1 VAERALPQQA
11 PAAASRVDLLTLAG
25 RLPWLYAAAGLAL
38 GFLYLPI
45 LMVIL
50 FSFSQDVTTR
60 FPIRGFTL
68 GWYAEMLT
76 TPHLLDATRNSV
88 IVAAAAALLTALIAT
103 PAALALTRYRF
114 RAGGWLTAFFVLP
127 LSLPTL
133 IIAVSLL
140 LLFRA
145 TTTPLSLGTVILG
158 HTLYLIPFTFLVIRA
173 RLLDMDRYIEEAAR
187 DLGASGWRTFWEVT
201 FPLVRS
207 SIVGAMFLVFAQSFD
222 LFVITLMTIGPQS
235 TLPLVVWS
243 MLRTGVNPSINAIS
257 TVLII
262 ISASLLL
269 LASRFTKIT
278 VEV

>member
-1 VAERALPQQA
+1 VAEGALAHPQAA
-11 PAAASRVDLLTLAG
+11 PSRVDLLTLAG
-25 RLPWLYAAAGLAL
+25 RVPWLYGAAGLAL
-38 GFLYLPI
+38 AFLYLPI
-45 LMVIL
+45 IMVVL

-60 FPIRGFTL
+60 FPIRGLTL
-68 GWYAEMLT
+68 AWYVEMLDT
-76 TPHLLDATRNSV
+76 EHLLAATQNSL

-114 RAGGWLTAFFVLP
+114 RISGGLTAFFVLP

-140 LLFRA
+140 LMFRA
-145 TTTPLSLGTVILG
+145 TGTQLSLGTVVLG
-158 HTLYLIPFTFLVIRA
+158 HTVYLIPFTFLVIRA

-262 ISASLLL
+262 VSATLLT